1 MNRWSVV
8 GITVLVLAAMP
19 FYLAILATGWIWRR
33 LVFNVNKVK
42 FSYPFAFPMR

>member
-1 MNRWSVV
+1 MNRWAVV

-19 FYLAILATGWIWRR
+19 FYLAILTTGWTWRR

-42 FSYPFAFPMR
+42 FSHSFAFPTR